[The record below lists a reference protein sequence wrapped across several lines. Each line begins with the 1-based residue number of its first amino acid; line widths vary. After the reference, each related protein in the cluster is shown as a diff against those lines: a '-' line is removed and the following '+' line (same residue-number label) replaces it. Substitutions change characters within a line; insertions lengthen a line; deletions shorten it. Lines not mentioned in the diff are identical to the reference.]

1 MANFHFNNV
10 MSMTKTEIAQA
21 FSIGEFDQIIP
32 FIAENADWEVVGENR
47 FVGKKAILENC
58 NQVAAYFRSVTT
70 DFKTMNVISEG
81 EKVMVNG
88 TAEFI
93 RDGKRVSFIYA
104 CDLYEFDKEDKIQKI
119 TSYCIQAR

>member
-1 MANFHFNNV
+1 